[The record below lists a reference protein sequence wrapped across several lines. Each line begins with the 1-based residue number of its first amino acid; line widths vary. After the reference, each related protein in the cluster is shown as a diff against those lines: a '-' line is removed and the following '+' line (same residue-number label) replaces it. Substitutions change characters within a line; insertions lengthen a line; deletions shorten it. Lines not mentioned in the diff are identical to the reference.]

1 MNEPLTM
8 LVPVLGRAL
17 LHFVWQGAVI
27 GVVAALVLHAMRDAR
42 PHARYAVACLA
53 LLACALAPLPDI
65 A

>member
-27 GVVAALVLHAMRDAR
+27 GIVAALVLHALRDAR
-42 PHARYAVACLA
+42 PHGGW
-53 LLACALAPLPDI
+53 
-65 A
+65 